1 LQNNLA
7 LKIKQQ
13 KKKKTKSILEIFKI
27 YEKFLSVSMTNV
39 LFLSVP
45 SFPVIIC
52 FPLCEVVSPKPHLE
66 AQLPLYKNLLS
77 QLGGWQNPARI
88 E

>member
-1 LQNNLA
+1 MKKSCQLA
-7 LKIKQQ
+7 KCA
-13 KKKKTKSILEIFKI
+13 
-27 YEKFLSVSMTNV
+27 
-39 LFLSVP
+39 VP
-45 SFPVIIC
+45 SIPVII
-52 FPLCEVVSPKPHLE
+52 FSPLCGHLCGVVSPKPHLE